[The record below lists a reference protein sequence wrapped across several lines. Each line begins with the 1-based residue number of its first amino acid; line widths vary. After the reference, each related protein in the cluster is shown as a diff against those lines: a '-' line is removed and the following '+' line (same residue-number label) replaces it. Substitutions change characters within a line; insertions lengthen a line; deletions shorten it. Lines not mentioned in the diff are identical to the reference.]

1 MMMLVVGLTGGVLA
15 CGGASGGGGCTPVT
29 YPGTTAG
36 AYTITVT
43 GTSGATTAT
52 GTVTLTVQ

>member
-1 MMMLVVGLTGGVLA
+1 VAVAV
-15 CGGASGGGGCTPVT
+15 
-29 YPGTTAG
+29 AG
-36 AYTITVT
+36 AVEAVEEAAVAVALPVQPPENYAITVT